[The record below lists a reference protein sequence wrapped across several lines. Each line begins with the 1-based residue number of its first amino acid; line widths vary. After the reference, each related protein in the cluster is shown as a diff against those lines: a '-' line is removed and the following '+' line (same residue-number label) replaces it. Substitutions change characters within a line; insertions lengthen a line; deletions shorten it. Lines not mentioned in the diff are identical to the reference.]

1 MRTMITLFSSIQFCS
16 VAQSCPTLRDPMDC
30 STPGFP
36 VHHQLLELAQT
47 HVHRDRAA
55 TTSSLCHPFLLLPSI
70 FTSIR
75 VFSNESVNYFMPGAF
90 FFFEVYMDLVSS
102 KQIENLDEKG
112 IQTKIIYLPNIKTV
126 KADNLL

>member
-1 MRTMITLFSSIQFCS
+1 M
-16 VAQSCPTLRDPMDC
+16 
-30 STPGFP
+30 
-36 VHHQLLELAQT
+36 
-47 HVHRDRAA
+47 
-55 TTSSLCHPFLLLPSI
+55 PFNYLILYRPLLLLPSI

>member
-1 MRTMITLFSSIQFCS
+1 
-16 VAQSCPTLRDPMDC
+16 
-30 STPGFP
+30 
-36 VHHQLLELAQT
+36 
-47 HVHRDRAA
+47 
-55 TTSSLCHPFLLLPSI
+55 
-70 FTSIR
+70 
-75 VFSNESVNYFMPGAF
+75 MPGAF